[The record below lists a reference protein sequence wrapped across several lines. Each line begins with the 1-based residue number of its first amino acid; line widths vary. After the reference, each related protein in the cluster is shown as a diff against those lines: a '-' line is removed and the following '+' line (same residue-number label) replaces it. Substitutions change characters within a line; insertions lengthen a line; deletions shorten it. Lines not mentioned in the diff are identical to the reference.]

1 MLFEF
6 NDNQSTKEQH
16 SVLITSST
24 PCTEVIKMAAQKFD
38 LPGDPK
44 DYFLVEVSE
53 ENEGKISVKVSV

>member
-6 NDNQSTKEQH
+6 DDQQSTAALH
-16 SVLITSST
+16 SIVTASTTS
-24 PCTEVIKMAAQKFD
+24 CIEVIKMAVYKFD

-53 ENEGKISVKVSV
+53 ENEGKIISWVV